1 MKSAEWIKVLEAE
14 VERRFEKKRKKVN
27 GFENSAPSI
36 KLRILSDMYEDEP
49 MDIGIS
55 KEIAYDKLAT
65 QYQTMGA
72 WN

>member
-14 VERRFEKKRKKVN
+14 VEKRFDKEQVN
-27 GFENSAPSI
+27 GFEDSASDI
-36 KLRILSDMYEDEP
+36 KLGILAEMYDAEP
-49 MDIGIS
+49 MDIEVG

-65 QYQTMGA
+65 KYATASA